1 MGDANVDFVNV
12 CTPSGLHPEHA
23 IRALEAGKNVL
34 CEKPMAFREA
44 DARAMLAAAEKSG
57 KALYVV
63 KQNRYNP
70 PVKLVRELLSEG
82 KLGDPIACVVN
93 MYWNR
98 NAEYYKNDPWRGTLA
113 LDGGTLYTQASH
125 FADLMLH
132 FMGKPRSVFAL
143 MGTKKQPIEIED
155 TGVIAVDFA
164 SGAMGSFNYTT
175 CATKK
180 NFEGSLTLF
189 GTKGTVKIGG
199 EYLNTIEC
207 FQVEGVETYELEH
220 SDAGPNDYGTYKG
233 SMSNHDKVF
242 ADIVAHVE
250 GGGNGMLSFGDD
262 AVKVVSFMER
272 AMESAKKG
280 EKIGVL

>member
-1 MGDANVDFVNV
+1 MKEIRFAVLGCGRIGPRHAEKLQKVEGAHLVAVCDVVRERADAIAKQYGVTAYYSIDDLLGDANVDFVNV

-113 LDGGTLYTQASH
+113 L
-125 FADLMLH
+125 
-132 FMGKPRSVFAL
+132 
-143 MGTKKQPIEIED
+143 
-155 TGVIAVDFA
+155 
-164 SGAMGSFNYTT
+164 
-175 CATKK
+175 
-180 NFEGSLTLF
+180 
-189 GTKGTVKIGG
+189 
-199 EYLNTIEC
+199 
-207 FQVEGVETYELEH
+207 
-220 SDAGPNDYGTYKG
+220 
-233 SMSNHDKVF
+233 
-242 ADIVAHVE
+242 
-250 GGGNGMLSFGDD
+250 
-262 AVKVVSFMER
+262 
-272 AMESAKKG
+272 
-280 EKIGVL
+280 